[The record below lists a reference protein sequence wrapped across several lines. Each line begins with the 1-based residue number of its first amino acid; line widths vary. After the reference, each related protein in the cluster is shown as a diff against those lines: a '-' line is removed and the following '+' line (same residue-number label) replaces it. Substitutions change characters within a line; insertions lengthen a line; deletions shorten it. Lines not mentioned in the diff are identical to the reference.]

1 MNISPLQAHSVIKK
15 HNPPQPGWNNYKQTL
30 HLLIHYPLC
39 IPIIA
44 VTFKKKGFS
53 TKARHATDLL
63 SHNRRGRRNGSI
75 YSARHRDAVQRL
87 GKWRAVGAI
96 ESRRVSKCFFVF
108 SIEWSSSA
116 WLTLE
121 TGKERATKIC
131 LRLTP
136 VQEHMNVPKSTKSR
150 NIMRAFQV
158 VGRPNNIHVCDGY

>member
-1 MNISPLQAHSVIKK
+1 MTGATEAKCFTHVFNSVLNSLNVILTFHHFKRK
-15 HNPPQPGWNNYKQTL
+15 AWLKNTTPPADWNNYKQTL
-30 HLLIHYPLC
+30 HLFIHYLLC

-96 ESRRVSKCFFVF
+96 ESRRASKCFFVF
-108 SIEWSSSA
+108 DRMKQLG
-116 WLTLE
+116 LT
-121 TGKERATKIC
+121 
-131 LRLTP
+131 
-136 VQEHMNVPKSTKSR
+136 
-150 NIMRAFQV
+150 NIGNR
-158 VGRPNNIHVCDGY
+158 